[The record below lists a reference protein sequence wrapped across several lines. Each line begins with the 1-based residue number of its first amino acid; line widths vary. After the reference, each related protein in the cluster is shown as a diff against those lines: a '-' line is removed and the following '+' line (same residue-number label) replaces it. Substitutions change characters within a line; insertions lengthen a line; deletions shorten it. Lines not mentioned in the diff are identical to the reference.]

1 MKFELPFSDAT
12 IAELV
17 GKTIVLSENNRNESL
32 FRAFR
37 TVKVKSGGDIDGGRF
52 EVVDGVLRLVE
63 EQGLFCEFTGIES
76 RNAAVFAVGVAAQ
89 TVSRHGFDRITMH
102 EQKLLAPDSLGIC
115 ISSHTNYADST
126 LPLLLG
132 SLRKAKFEMSKVVVV
147 VGGFGGDKVET
158 VEGVKVVYREPNMN
172 SFGGLVEATGDTPYW
187 LLLPDTCE
195 AERSL
200 VESLAKIDIGLCPD
214 VVRLRRDEW
223 MGLYSKTFLD
233 KIRSSLS
240 SSPEEAEKAIQHL
253 SSIVTVLPGQI
264 VGLGVRDVYGN
275 GHRRAVEKIESAG
288 IRKYRGLAGRRTP

>member
-1 MKFELPFSDAT
+1 MNFMLPFSDAT

-32 FRAFR
+32 FRSFR

-76 RNAAVFAVGVAAQ
+76 KNGTVFAVGVAAQ
-89 TVSRHGFDRITMH
+89 TVSRNGFDRITMH

-115 ISSHTNYADST
+115 ISSHVNYELST
-126 LPLLLG
+126 IPLLLK

-147 VGGFGGDKVET
+147 VGGFKGDKTET
-158 VEGVKVVYREPNMN
+158 VEEVKIVYREPNMN
-172 SFGGLVEATGDTPYW
+172 SFGGLVGATGDTPYW

-195 AERSL
+195 AENSL

-223 MGLYSKTFLD
+223 MGIYSKTFLD
-233 KIRSSLS
+233 KIRSEIH
-240 SSPEEAEKAIQHL
+240 SSPVIAQRAIMHR
-253 SSIVTVLPGQI
+253 SSVITVLPGQI

-275 GHRRAVEKIESAG
+275 GHRRAIEQIEAAG
-288 IRKYRGLAGRRTP
+288 IRKYKGVAGRRTP